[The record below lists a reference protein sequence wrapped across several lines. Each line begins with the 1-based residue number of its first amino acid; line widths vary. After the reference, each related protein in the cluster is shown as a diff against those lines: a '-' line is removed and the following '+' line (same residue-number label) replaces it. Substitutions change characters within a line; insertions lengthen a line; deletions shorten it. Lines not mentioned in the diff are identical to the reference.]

1 MLNAGVTVRKMMT
14 MKTITRI
21 LHCDG
26 STDRLTYQRNI
37 ALLALGKSIV
47 DLATMALEPTTA
59 PALVA
64 LGWINPFALVG
75 PWLHGGIPFAICLST
90 FLFFSALVWNS
101 VHRIRDIGWNKWLGL
116 LTAMPFANAL
126 FTILLALVHTKRR
139 SVWDLV

>member
-1 MLNAGVTVRKMMT
+1 
-14 MKTITRI
+14 MKTLTHL

-47 DLATMALEPTTA
+47 DLATMARLPETT

-64 LGWINPFALVG
+64 LGWLNPFALVG
-75 PWLHGGIPFAICLST
+75 PWLHGEMPFVICMST
-90 FLFFSALVWNS
+90 FFFFSALVWNS
-101 VHRIRDIGWNKWLGL
+101 VHRIRDIGWNHWLGL
-116 LTAMPFANAL
+116 LTAVPFINAV
-126 FTILLALVHTKRR
+126 FTLLLAVLHGRKR